1 MDRDIDSRAG
11 YKHHLTK
18 EYLQYLQEEVMK
30 LCKRE
35 GLHQVDLLSPA
46 GTKITEKEYRAKENG
61 QRKLDKLNEEIIA
74 AQMKPASTVFQTQKQ
89 YLRDAI
95 QDAASQAVSP
105 EEFETLLKEKYG
117 IELKDRRERYSYLH
131 PDRKKHI
138 TGRALGTDYEK
149 ESLLKRILMNKQKK
163 RRPLKMKNLQRA
175 FRRVLSLFLIILQ
188 IMKKKMEKAKAMMD
202 VRLENPWKIHF
213 CQDSA
218 MYKLHMILLMIIMR
232 TLSRSCLSTQSSVW

>member
-18 EYLQYLQEEVMK
+18 EYLQEEVMK

-35 GLHQVDLLSPA
+35 SLHQVDLLSPA

-61 QRKLDKLNEEIIA
+61 QRKLDKLNKEIIA
-74 AQMKPASTVFQTQKQ
+74 AQMKPTSTVFQTQKQ

-117 IELKDRRERYSYLH
+117 IELKDRRGRYSYLH
-131 PDRKKHI
+131 PDRKK
-138 TGRALGTDYEK
+138 
-149 ESLLKRILMNKQKK
+149 KQRGSGKGSK
-163 RRPLKMKNLQRA
+163 TCRQPSPM
-175 FRRVLSLFLIILQ
+175 
-188 IMKKKMEKAKAMMD
+188 
-202 VRLENPWKIHF
+202 WK
-213 CQDSA
+213 
-218 MYKLHMILLMIIMR
+218 
-232 TLSRSCLSTQSSVW
+232 